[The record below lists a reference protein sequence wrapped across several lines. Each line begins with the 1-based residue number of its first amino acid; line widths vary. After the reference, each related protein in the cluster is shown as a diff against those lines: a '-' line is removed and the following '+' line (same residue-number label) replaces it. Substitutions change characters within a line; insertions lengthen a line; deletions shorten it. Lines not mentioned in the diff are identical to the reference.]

1 MSVLDQR
8 RRRIIFFLV
17 ICLGLGPFMLV
28 VISGMLNFN
37 PRDIQFFGDDYQA
50 EFTTDM
56 GPAGRGTIV
65 IHSKARK
72 KLIVEEATQKQEFPF
87 TPEGTYIDD
96 GKDTGA
102 NPIFWVRFPPQ
113 QKMVRRDEFSD
124 LINQRKVVD
133 LTGLIGPRGAIY
145 RVHNETTTILWSW
158 ILGSQFSHPLD
169 ILDNKGRVIAQGL
182 YDTTCGIMEEM
193 TVMNNNGLGAL
204 SLVSTDFPMNR
215 NRNFVISY
223 AFIVA
228 GLILAHHFLWTRK
241 NTPDRVLF
249 KLETDLLILGV
260 LAVFLDEYVD
270 IWFFHS
276 TGPWVLVTLH
286 LLVTGFV
293 FWRFG
298 FWGIFPL
305 FELFWAGALAAASRS
320 VIPQLAMCPALIITW
335 FAILHFQFR
344 DRLKNNG

>member
-1 MSVLDQR
+1 M
-8 RRRIIFFLV
+8 
-17 ICLGLGPFMLV
+17 
-28 VISGMLNFN
+28 
-37 PRDIQFFGDDYQA
+37 
-50 EFTTDM
+50 
-56 GPAGRGTIV
+56 
-65 IHSKARK
+65 
-72 KLIVEEATQKQEFPF
+72 
-87 TPEGTYIDD
+87 
-96 GKDTGA
+96 
-102 NPIFWVRFPPQ
+102 
-113 QKMVRRDEFSD
+113 
-124 LINQRKVVD
+124 
-133 LTGLIGPRGAIY
+133 
-145 RVHNETTTILWSW
+145 
-158 ILGSQFSHPLD
+158 GSQFSHPLD

-193 TVMNNNGLGAL
+193 TVMNNDGLGAL

-228 GLILAHHFLWTRK
+228 GLILAHHFLWTRR
-241 NTPDRVLF
+241 NTADRVLF

-270 IWFFHS
+270 IWFFHA
-276 TGPWVLVTLH
+276 TGPLVLVTLH

-344 DRLKNNG
+344 DRLKNGG